1 MSLTLFHSATP
12 TALPAG
18 RATKMAESAQLHS
31 ASRLE
36 EEGDWA
42 RKGLAQIWPAYLSQK
57 SWRWVV
63 DIVKHGQFGDQAGA
77 RFDCISYIKSLEA
90 YKSLSV
96 EEKAALSND
105 DDLLQNFSEATEA
118 VQRQV
123 YDWLLLHTAQPLLW
137 IITKITLTSPM
148 CGSCAWQELLQH
160 FEPSTENTKSA
171 AMVSAVKTVII

>member
-1 MSLTLFHSATP
+1 MT
-12 TALPAG
+12 
-18 RATKMAESAQLHS
+18 ESAQLHS

-57 SWRWVV
+57 SCRWVV
-63 DIVKHGQFGDQAGA
+63 DIVKHG

-90 YKSLSV
+90 YKSLSA

-105 DDLLQNFSEATEA
+105 EDLLQNFSEATEA

-123 YDWLLLHTAQPLLW
+123 YD
-137 IITKITLTSPM
+137 
-148 CGSCAWQELLQH
+148 
-160 FEPSTENTKSA
+160 
-171 AMVSAVKTVII
+171 